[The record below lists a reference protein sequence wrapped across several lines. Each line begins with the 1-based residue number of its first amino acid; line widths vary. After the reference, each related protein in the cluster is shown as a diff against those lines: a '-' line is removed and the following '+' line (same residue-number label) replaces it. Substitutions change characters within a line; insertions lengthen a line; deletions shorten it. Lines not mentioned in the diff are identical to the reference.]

1 MSRVAELLNELE
13 LQLQTLKQLLL
24 INPLMADK
32 CQYQQLSYAA
42 HDNNEFV
49 PPSITDHLTGAQALF
64 AAAKSFHQIFRS
76 VDQEPLS
83 VFRACGIIPTTGE
96 VFKLVMAINHLKDEI
111 KAEMIALP
119 RRQRDKVKNQYH
131 AGLILKQVYRH
142 IPMFSESASVVSASW
157 VMSGTSTSLIGKHQL
172 IELLANIK
180 AGRMTAGQSHQFI
193 QQNVDLIQQYPENHS
208 FKVLRATRPHT
219 RYRVKDQNGKW
230 HDLQAHLPLLVAEGN
245 PVEYKPL
252 ADPAESSPL
261 KLDKSNAIIPWAG
274 VVE

>member
-13 LQLQTLKQLLL
+13 LQLQTLKRLLL

-42 HDNNEFV
+42 HDNNEFI
-49 PPSITDHLTGAQALF
+49 PPSITDHLTGTQALF
-64 AAAKSFHQIFRS
+64 ATANSFYQIFRS
-76 VDQEPLS
+76 ADQEPLS
-83 VFRACGIIPTTGE
+83 VFRACGMTPTTNE
-96 VFKLVMAINHLKDEI
+96 ILKLAVAINSLKDEI

-142 IPMFSESASVVSASW
+142 IPIFSGSASVVSASW
-157 VMSGTSTSLIGKHQL
+157 VMSGTSTSLISKHRL
-172 IELLANIK
+172 LEILANVK
-180 AGRMTAGQSHQFI
+180 AGRATAGQTHQFI
-193 QQNVDLIQQYPENHS
+193 QQDVDLIHQYPENHS
-208 FKVLRATRPHT
+208 FKILRATRPHT
-219 RYRVKDQNGKW
+219 RYRVKDLSGKW

-245 PVEYKPL
+245 PVEYKSL
-252 ADPAESSPL
+252 ADPTESSPL
-261 KLDKSNAIIPWAG
+261 KLDRSNAIIPWAG